1 MWQIKSS
8 RKFTLDFTRHENE
21 TLFLESVS
29 GRRRNYWK
37 FLFSENF
44 CGKWKK
50 NMWKKVLRS
59 RGKLK
64 KSFGKMILLM
74 TTTFAIFPHQKNRW
88 HARNFKILSYS
99 ISNYG
104 NVRLIWR
111 GFVFLTN
118 FLLNFKL
125 TTFQVMWNVCDE
137 GENQFTECAANREKR
152 YLIEDWWHQSTL
164 VHPYV
169 IQWLSWSLMLWFK
182 LDMSSILLQAYT

>member
-1 MWQIKSS
+1 MRKPRSSEEISWKHFHFMNIQITLSELVLTTVYKLSVASLGLLKILNNLHMWQIKSS

-99 ISNYG
+99 LSNYG
-104 NVRLIWR
+104 NVWLIWGGLFFSR
-111 GFVFLTN
+111 IF
-118 FLLNFKL
+118 
-125 TTFQVMWNVCDE
+125 
-137 GENQFTECAANREKR
+137 
-152 YLIEDWWHQSTL
+152 Y
-164 VHPYV
+164 
-169 IQWLSWSLMLWFK
+169 
-182 LDMSSILLQAYT
+182 